1 MLRAMLRI
9 MKRNGVVVGIFAFLI
24 LGAAFPGM
32 LGAHEHGAAAFV
44 HHGHGTHA
52 VVGQDINHDHVGGRP
67 AAGDA
72 CVHDCCAPGCLSVIG
87 VEGLVTAPD
96 YVESGL
102 VTGSQERHAD
112 GLTPLT
118 IERPPR
124 A

>member
-1 MLRAMLRI
+1 MLRAILRI
-9 MKRNGVVVGIFAFLI
+9 MQRNGVVVGLFAFLA
-24 LGAAFPGM
+24 LGALFPGL
-32 LGAHEHGAAAFV
+32 LGGPEHCAAALM
-44 HHGHGTHA
+44 HHSH
-52 VVGQDINHDHVGGRP
+52 DIGHDHAGGRP
-67 AAGDA
+67 AAGDT
-72 CVHDCCAPGCLSVIG
+72 CVHDCCTPGCLSMIG
-87 VEGLVTAPD
+87 VEGLATAPD